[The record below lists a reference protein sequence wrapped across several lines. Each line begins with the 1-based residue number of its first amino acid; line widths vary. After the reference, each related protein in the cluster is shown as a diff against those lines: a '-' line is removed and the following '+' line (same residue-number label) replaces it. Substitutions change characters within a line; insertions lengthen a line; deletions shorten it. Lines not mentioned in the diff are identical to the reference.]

1 MSRITQIKKTAAG
14 PGAMFGLALSALFA
28 VPALAQEDDG
38 VATFGSSG
46 SAAMFGVTTTL
57 NETETEGAPEDIATL
72 ISDLEE
78 DTMPEIAWQSVSSV
92 TEVETVTLDSMS
104 GDAEGLDSAL
114 SDASGK
120 IGRIRA
126 GIESDSTL
134 RAALEEAGY
143 APGDVIAAYGSS
155 ATEISLVV
163 DTRS

>member
-1 MSRITQIKKTAAG
+1 MSRTTQIDHTIGTVLGAAL
-14 PGAMFGLALSALFA
+14 GALLA
-28 VPALAQEDDG
+28 VPALAQDDG
-38 VATFGSSG
+38 VAAFGSSG

-57 NETETEGAPEDIATL
+57 NETRTEGAPEDVATL

-78 DTMPEIAWQSVSSV
+78 GTLPDIAWQSVSSV
-92 TEVETVTLDSMS
+92 TEVQTVPLDSLS
-104 GDAEGLDSAL
+104 GDAEGLDAAL

-126 GIESDSTL
+126 GIESSSAV

-143 APGDVIAAYGSS
+143 APGEVVAAYGSS
-155 ATEISLVV
+155 ATEITLVI

>member
-1 MSRITQIKKTAAG
+1 MSRITQIKTRAPG
-14 PGAMFGLALSALFA
+14 PRAILSAALGALLA
-28 VPALAQEDDG
+28 VPALAQDDG

-46 SAAMFGVTTTL
+46 SAATFGVTTTL

-72 ISDLEE
+72 ISDIEE
-78 DTMPEIAWQSVSSV
+78 GTLPEIAWQSVSSV

-114 SDASGK
+114 SDASGA

-126 GIESDSTL
+126 GVEPSPTL
-134 RAALEEAGY
+134 RAALEEAGH

-155 ATEISLVV
+155 ASEITLVI
-163 DTRS
+163 DRGG